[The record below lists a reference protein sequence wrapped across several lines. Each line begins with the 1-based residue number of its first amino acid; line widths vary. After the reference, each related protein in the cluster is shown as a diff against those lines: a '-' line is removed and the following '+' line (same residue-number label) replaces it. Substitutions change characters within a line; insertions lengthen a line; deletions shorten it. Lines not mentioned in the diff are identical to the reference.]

1 MIDEQ
6 SYAGDW
12 IMAQTKRFKPSLLP
26 ATCITQ
32 TLREDHGRILALF
45 RLYLAAPFDS
55 RSALMQQILRQIGM
69 HLEREEE
76 DIFETIRKSGPQG
89 RTLVEHAEME
99 HEELKAT
106 ILELEHSESDDDQA
120 MDELFED
127 MMQTVGAHFEAE
139 ERDLFPRAENAL

>member
-26 ATCITQ
+26 ATGITQ

-76 DIFETIRKSGPQG
+76 AIFETIRKSGPQG

-139 ERDLFPRAENAL
+139 ERDLFPLAENAL